1 MAKEY
6 LDYAG
11 LKQYDEAI
19 KTYIANHSVEAYD
32 DSALRADITDLQ
44 SMDATLV
51 GDLNALKTL
60 VGDTAVADQIS
71 AAVSAVVNGAPEAFD
86 TLKEVADWVAEHG
99 NTAADLISVVADQG
113 EQIAALDTKIDA
125 IGAISGTYI
134 DALFLT
140 PVELEDGQSV
150 QRAIDALQDGEKLV
164 LTDTVTEDLT
174 ITKDAVI
181 EAEDVVFTGKV
192 TVDKDVAVTII
203 GASFAGEVV
212 VA

>member
-19 KTYIANHSVEAYD
+19 KAYIAAHGTEVYD
-32 DSALRADITDLQ
+32 DSTLRADITDLQ
-44 SMDATLV
+44 NMDATLI
-51 GDLNALKTL
+51 GDLNALKAL

-71 AAVSAVVNGAPEAFD
+71 NAVSAVVNGAPEAFD
-86 TLKEVADWVAEHG
+86 TLKELADWVSEHG
-99 NTAADLISVVADQG
+99 DTAANLISVVADQG

-140 PVELEDGQSV
+140 PVKLEDGQSV
-150 QRAIDALQDGEKLV
+150 QEAIDALQDGEKLV
-164 LTDTVTEDLT
+164 LTDAVTENLT
-174 ITKDAVI
+174 IAKDAVI
-181 EAEDVVFTGKV
+181 EAEDVVFSGKV
-192 TVDKDVAVTII
+192 TVDKTVAVTII